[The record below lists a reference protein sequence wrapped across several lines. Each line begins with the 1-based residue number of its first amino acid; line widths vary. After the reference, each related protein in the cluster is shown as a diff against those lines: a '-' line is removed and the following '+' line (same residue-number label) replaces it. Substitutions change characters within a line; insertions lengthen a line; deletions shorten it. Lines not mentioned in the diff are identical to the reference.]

1 MATMNQAPKQG
12 AQQGIEQQVVQLVQA
27 AVKGDQKATQQ
38 IEQIMQAAQQGNQEA
53 IQIAQVIQK
62 VVQAMQAKQGVKA
75 QLGAK
80 LDYINKLKGNC
91 PNGQETYYFQD
102 GGQVKKGCKPC
113 MEKAKEGK
121 KLEEKKK
128 NVVSD
133 FKEKRRM
140 KADLISSEK
149 CGGKAKKAKKHF
161 FGGPAEPLKQQS
173 ETKEINWD
181 DLDMDHGMRARQITK
196 DWKMD
201 SRTLDGYIKYGI
213 ENASDSRKYRKLFKK
228 DPNLA
233 IQEAIR
239 NQTGNNEELY
249 NLTMERYNTPGY
261 KVLDIP
267 TYYDEDGKELM
278 LPAVYNRTQKNIPV
292 YDEYGKEITNWKGV
306 YHY

>member
-1 MATMNQAPKQG
+1 MATMNQTPKQG
-12 AQQGIEQQVVQLVQA
+12 AQQGIEQQVAQLVQA
-27 AVKGDQKATQQ
+27 AAAGDQKATQQ
-38 IEQIMQAAQQGNQEA
+38 IEKIMQAAQQGNQEA

-62 VVQAMQAKQGVKA
+62 VVQAMQAKQGIKA

-80 LDYINKLKGNC
+80 LNYINKLKGNC
-91 PNGQETYYFQD
+91 PEGQETYYYAN
-102 GGQVKKGCKPC
+102 GGFIKKGCKPC

-121 KLEEKKK
+121 KLNNEITKFKVEKKK
-128 NVVSD
+128 
-133 FKEKRRM
+133 
-140 KADLISSEK
+140 
-149 CGGKAKKAKKHF
+149 CGGKKAKKHY

-213 ENASDSRKYRKLFKK
+213 ENAASQRDYRKLYKK

-233 IQEAIR
+233 IQKAIR

-261 KVLDIP
+261 KVLDMP